1 MTTFEYYNDIYKE
14 NLSVKK
20 ITIEPFFSDLMHA
33 TLFLPQDATYTERI
47 YCLLNN
53 ITTRPRCTNKE
64 CSNIVK
70 FPSNARK
77 ADRFY
82 RTFCSTKCSN
92 NSVTVQQLKAATCFK
107 NFGVYNPSCNVTI
120 KDAKAL
126 TSKNNYG
133 GVGFASPSINLKI
146 RNTMYNKYGN
156 EDISKTYYWKQ
167 QTEGKLL
174 INSRYS
180 REATSYIE
188 SYLTVN
194 NIDKKLC
201 RYKESEIFLKD
212 SKGKIFFY
220 DLVVF
225 DNIKAAKDI
234 DITKINLILEYDGLF
249 WHPTIHES
257 ISFRNITMPVV
268 GKTYREKYLYD
279 LHKERLAKTVL
290 ASRNGKFIRVR
301 SKR

>member
-1 MTTFEYYNDIYKE
+1 MNTFKYYNEIYKKS
-14 NLSVKK
+14 LSVKK
-20 ITIEPFFSDLMHA
+20 ITVEPYFSDLMTA
-33 TLFLPQDATYTERI
+33 TLFLPQTATYTERI
-47 YCLLNN
+47 YCFLNN
-53 ITTRPRCTNKE
+53 ITVRPCCANNRCYNF
-64 CSNIVK
+64 VD

-77 ADRFY
+77 VDRFY

-92 NSVTVQQLKAATCFK
+92 NSINVQQLKAKTCFK
-107 NFGVYNPSCNVTI
+107 NFGVYNPSLNTAI
-120 KDAKAL
+120 KDKKAL
-126 TSKNNYG
+126 TAKNNYG
-133 GVGFASPSINLKI
+133 GIGFASPSINLRI

-156 EDISKTYYWKQ
+156 EDISKTCYWKQ

-174 INSRYS
+174 LSSRYS

-188 SYLTVN
+188 SYLTAN
-194 NIDKKLC
+194 NLDRKLC
-201 RYKESEIFLKD
+201 KYKESEIFLKD

-225 DNIKAAKDI
+225 DNIKAAQDI

-257 ISFRNITMPVV
+257 ISFRNITMPII

-290 ASRNGKFIRVR
+290 ASRNGKFIKIR